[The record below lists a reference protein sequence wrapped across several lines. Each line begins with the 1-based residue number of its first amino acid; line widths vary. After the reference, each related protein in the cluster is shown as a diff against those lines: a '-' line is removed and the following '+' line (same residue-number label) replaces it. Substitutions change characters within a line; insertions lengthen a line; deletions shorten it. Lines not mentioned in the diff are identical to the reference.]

1 MREFDY
7 LRADD
12 IAAAGIAIG
21 QPETKFLAG
30 GTTLLDLM
38 KLNVERPARVVD
50 IMRLAGLDAIAVSAD
65 LVRIG
70 ALAKMSKVADD
81 AGVRQA
87 APVVSESLWRAASA
101 QLRNMAT
108 IGGNLLQRT
117 RCTYFRDPAAYPNC
131 NKRVPGSGC
140 AAIAGVN
147 RNHAI
152 LGTSSDCI
160 ATYHGDFAVALVA
173 FDARIIVRGAT
184 EGATERS
191 IPVDEFFLLP
201 GATPHKET
209 TLAPGEIIVGVDIP
223 RSNALQRSHYLK
235 VRDRASY
242 EFAAAS
248 AAVGLELEPNGK
260 TIRAVRIAMGGV
272 ATKPW
277 RLRNVEATLQGKPL
291 TERTLRAAAAAAVD
305 DAKAS
310 GHNDFKIAL
319 APKVVARAL
328 MLVGEI
334 A

>member
-7 LRADD
+7 LRAHD
-12 IAAAGIAIG
+12 IAAAGAEAR
-21 QPETKFLAG
+21 QPETRFLAG

-50 IMRLAGLDAIAVSAD
+50 ITRLAGLDTIAVSTT
-65 LVRIG
+65 VIRIG
-70 ALAKMSKVADD
+70 ALAKMSRVADH
-81 AGVRQA
+81 AGVRHA
-87 APVVSESLWRAASA
+87 APVLSESLWGAASA

-117 RCTYFRDPAAYPNC
+117 RCTYFRDPGAYPNC
-131 NKRVPGSGC
+131 NKRRPGSGC

-160 ATYHGDFAVALVA
+160 ATYHGDFAVSLAA
-173 FDARIIVRGAT
+173 FDARIIVRGSA
-184 EGATERS
+184 ERS
-191 IPVDEFFLLP
+191 IPVDDFFLLP
-201 GATPHKET
+201 GATPHRET
-209 TLAPGEIIVGVDIP
+209 TLAPGEIIVGVEIP
-223 RSNALQRSHYLK
+223 RSAALKRSHYLK

-248 AAVGLELEPNGK
+248 AAVGLELEANGK
-260 TIRAVRIAMGGV
+260 TIREVRIALGGI

-277 RLRNVEATLQGKPL
+277 RLRSVEAELKGKPL
-291 TERTLRAAAAAAVD
+291 TEAMLRAAAAAAVN

-310 GHNDFKIAL
+310 GHNDFKIGL
-319 APKVVARAL
+319 TPRVVARAL
-328 MLVGEI
+328 MLVGGI

>member
-7 LRADD
+7 LRAVD
-12 IAAAGIAIG
+12 IAAASDAIS

-50 IMRLAGLDAIAVSAD
+50 ITHLAGLDTVTVTTDMI
-65 LVRIG
+65 RIG
-70 ALAKMSKVADD
+70 ALTKMSKVADH

-117 RCTYFRDPAAYPNC
+117 RCTYFRDPGAYPNC

-184 EGATERS
+184 ERS

-201 GATPHKET
+201 GSTPHKET
-209 TLAPGEIIVGVDIP
+209 TLAPGEIIVGVNIP
-223 RSNALQRSHYLK
+223 RSFALQRSHYLK

-277 RLRNVEATLQGKPL
+277 RLRNVEAALQGKPL

-328 MLVGEI
+328 MLVGDI

>member
-12 IAAAGIAIG
+12 IAAARSLAS
-21 QPETKFLAG
+21 QPDTKFLAG

-38 KLNVERPARVVD
+38 KLNVERPAHVVD
-50 IMRLAGLDAIAVSAD
+50 ITRLAVLDTIAVSAD
-65 LVRIG
+65 VIRIG
-70 ALAKMSKVADD
+70 ALAKMSKVADHAD
-81 AGVRQA
+81 VRHA
-87 APVVSESLWRAASA
+87 APVLSESLWRAASA
-101 QLRNMAT
+101 QLRNMAS

-117 RCTYFRDPAAYPNC
+117 RCTYFRDPGAYQNC
-131 NKRVPGSGC
+131 NKRQPGSGC
-140 AAIAGVN
+140 AAMNGVN

-160 ATYHGDFAVALVA
+160 ATYHGDFAVSLVA
-173 FDARIIVRGAT
+173 FDARVIVRGVA
-184 EGATERS
+184 ERS
-191 IPVDEFFLLP
+191 IPIDDFFLLP
-201 GATPHKET
+201 GSTPHKET
-209 TLAPGEIIVGVDIP
+209 TLAPGEMIVAVEIP
-223 RSNALQRSHYLK
+223 RSAALKRSHYLK

-248 AAVGLELEPNGK
+248 AAVGLELEANGR
-260 TIRAVRIAMGGV
+260 TIREVRIAMGGV

-277 RLRNVEATLQGKPL
+277 RLRNVEAALKGKPL
-291 TERTLRAAAAAAVD
+291 TESVLRAAAAAAVT

-328 MLVGEI
+328 MLVGGI